1 MDKEILKKAL
11 LKGIPCGIAIAL
23 IVALIRVL
31 IRGGSY
37 FDHLFSVYGIAC
49 LICFP
54 IAWVIYFFNQ
64 AKKPKN
70 KE

>member
-11 LKGIPCGIAIAL
+11 PKGIPLGVAIAL
-23 IVALIRVL
+23 IIALVRML
-31 IRGGSY
+31 IRGGN
-37 FDHLFSVYGIAC
+37 FTDHLFSVYGIAS

-64 AKKPKN
+64 ANKPKN